1 MKDCLNIKIKG
12 ASSNSEL
19 PDYKP
24 GIKSFTVNNTGSS
37 AKNVTLAYSIAQSD
51 DTVVKIYN
59 EQGTLVSTT
68 TIVPSNNVF
77 SVPANTKYKFELN
90 NIEKLRYI
98 DLPNDD
104 VALNVDVLTES
115 FNDTTYSNSIT
126 AYGIN
131 ISGSLNTFSGKNM
144 AAVKISNT
152 AITGNV
158 NVISSNKITALF
170 VNGSNSLT
178 GDFIDVLKNCYIA
191 GKTEGT
197 LRIYCTS
204 ATQGFK
210 VKMNG
215 NDIGGVNDYTVTFSS
230 TGFVVKQTGGTTT
243 LITGVYSEGQWT
255 IS

>member
-1 MKDCLNIKIKG
+1 MKDCLNIKLKG
-12 ASSNSEL
+12 ASTNPDL

-24 GIKSFTVNNTGSS
+24 GVKSFTVNNTGGS

-77 SVPANTKYKFELN
+77 SVPANTKYRFELN

-98 DLPNDD
+98 DLPNDE
-104 VALNVDVLTES
+104 VVLNIDDLANS
-115 FNDTTYSNSIT
+115 FNDTTYSNTIT

-131 ISGSLNTFSGKNM
+131 ISGSLDTFAGKNM
-144 AAVKISNT
+144 SAIKISNS
-152 AITGNV
+152 AVTGNV
-158 NVISSNKITALF
+158 NVIASNKITALF
-170 VNGSNSLT
+170 VNGSNSMT
-178 GDFIDVLKNCYIA
+178 GDFIDVMKNCYLA
-191 GKTEGT
+191 GKVEGT
-197 LRIYCTS
+197 LRIYCTPGS
-204 ATQGFK
+204 TGFK

-215 NDIGGVNDYTVTFSS
+215 NDIGGVYDYTVTFSAN
-230 TGFVVKQTGGTTT
+230 GFTVRQTGGSTT
-243 LITGVYSEGQWT
+243 LITGVYSNGQWT